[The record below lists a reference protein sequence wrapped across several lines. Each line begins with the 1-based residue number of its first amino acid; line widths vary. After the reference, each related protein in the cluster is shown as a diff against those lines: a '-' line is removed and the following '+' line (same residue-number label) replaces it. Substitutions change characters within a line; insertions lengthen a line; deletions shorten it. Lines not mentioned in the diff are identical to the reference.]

1 MNLLMILLAALGLF
15 CILFIAFC
23 YGAVYE
29 AQQVQDAAASGKPH
43 RLPGGQL
50 VRVEPWNG
58 VQL

>member
-15 CILFIAFC
+15 CILFITFC

-43 RLPGGQL
+43 RLPGGQF

-58 VQL
+58 GQP